1 MSLWS
6 IWCRWNTKL
15 WEGKMETSSMVISGA
30 MSVLNDGQKAMTV
43 LEGNNTAIFEEDN
56 KTGVG
61 LNGFHTSPSCFL
73 SSEDCPLDTLHYMD
87 EL

>member
-1 MSLWS
+1 MHKVAMSLWS

-43 LEGNNTAIFEEDN
+43 LEGN
-56 KTGVG
+56 
-61 LNGFHTSPSCFL
+61 
-73 SSEDCPLDTLHYMD
+73 SEWHISEVNINP
-87 EL
+87 